1 MLKYNEHLIMAL
13 DIGSSKTVCA
23 VGEVSQTGKIMLS
36 GWHEEPSLG
45 WRKGNVNDVE
55 LAIAS
60 LRNIV
65 EAVQFAANGVPYVV
79 RVGFS
84 SHTLNISWHKSE
96 VYFRDIGHRMTGE
109 DVDAAFKMLRA
120 RAIRENYRILHIIP
134 NGFFIDNQLVKE
146 PLNQIGKCLAIEA
159 MVIAVVSD
167 TVDNLLMLLNLA
179 GIKVR
184 DVILSC
190 LASADAV
197 LNATEKEFGAVYVD
211 IGAQTT
217 GITVYSHGYIKDIV
231 VLPVGSNYIT
241 GDLAVGLGISLAN
254 AERIKLALGVAP
266 EITSEEEIEVASLK
280 GTEMKRVSCR
290 LAVDIIEARVN
301 EILEMIRENVEMISC
316 KGLIPIGIV
325 MGGGGSMLSGLVQ
338 LAEKQLDMPVRM
350 TAPEVYIKPG
360 VKIDS
365 IIGWG
370 AVGLIKFRDCT
381 KFQND
386 SAGRQK
392 PYNSHKPITSAGLLG
407 KLKSWAVK
415 K

>member
-1 MLKYNEHLIMAL
+1 MLKYNEQLIMAL

-23 VGEVSQTGKIMLS
+23 VGEVSQTGRVTLL
-36 GWHEEPSLG
+36 GWHEEPSLC
-45 WRKGNVNDVE
+45 WRKGNVNDAE
-55 LAIAS
+55 LATAS

-65 EAVQFAANGVPYVV
+65 EAVQFAAGGVPYVV

-84 SHTLNISWHKSE
+84 SHALSISWQKSE
-96 VYFRDIGHRMTGE
+96 VSFSDAEHRMTVE
-109 DVDAAFKMLRA
+109 DIDGALKMLRTMA
-120 RAIRENYRILHIIP
+120 ARENYNILHIIP
-134 NGFFIDNQLVKE
+134 TGYYVDNQLIKE

-167 TVDNLLMLLNLA
+167 TVDNLLMLLKLA
-179 GIKVR
+179 GIKVKE
-184 DVILSC
+184 VILSC

-197 LNATEKEFGAVYVD
+197 LNATEKEFGVVYVD
-211 IGAQTT
+211 IGGQTT
-217 GITVYSHGYIKDIV
+217 GIAVYSQGFLKDIV
-231 VLPVGSNYIT
+231 VLPVGSDYIT
-241 GDLAVGLGISLAN
+241 RDLAVGLGMSLAN

-266 EITSEEEIEVASLK
+266 EVITAEEIEVESLK

-301 EILEMIRENVEMISC
+301 EILTMIRENVEIIGC
-316 KGLIPIGIV
+316 KGLIPTGIV

-338 LAEKQLDMPVRM
+338 LSEKQLGMPVRM

-360 VKIDS
+360 VKIDG

-381 KFQND
+381 KFENN

-392 PYNSHKPITSAGLLG
+392 PYTSQKPITSAGLLD